1 MLEKQR
7 IHLEGLID
15 NLVSSAIEAEQKIGT
30 DKVEMAMEARRMA
43 GDRVKEYLD
52 FIQSYV
58 GTMWHHM
65 KHQDV
70 AYNDVHRGPDSLPR
84 QTIREED

>member
-30 DKVEMAMEARRMA
+30 DKAGMAMEARRMA

-52 FIQSYV
+52 FIQKGLGHWVLVDTS
-58 GTMWHHM
+58 T
-65 KHQDV
+65 
-70 AYNDVHRGPDSLPR
+70 
-84 QTIREED
+84 EEEK